1 MYLSA
6 VRAGIGRSRL
16 AVKGGRRRKGW
27 GFAGVS
33 KKKSAK
39 APAVKGVMATT
50 RPPAERVYTF
60 APEAMDDPAY
70 WSSEGSYFGQAP
82 SAPAPAPVPWYQKL
96 TEAITPLAT
105 TALTVYQQS
114 LLQRMQRKRIE
125 QGLPPIPPEEYRAA
139 LGPTASA
146 EVGLAPATRNL
157 LLYGGLGLA
166 ALLVLP
172 RLLKR

>member
-1 MYLSA
+1 
-6 VRAGIGRSRL
+6 
-16 AVKGGRRRKGW
+16 
-27 GFAGVS
+27 
-33 KKKSAK
+33 
-39 APAVKGVMATT
+39 MATGP

-60 APEAMDDPAY
+60 AAEAVDDPAY
-70 WSSEGSYFGQAP
+70 WASEGSYFGQAP
-82 SAPAPAPVPWYQKL
+82 AVSAPTPWYQKI
-96 TEAITPLAT
+96 TEALAPIAT
-105 TALTVYQQS
+105 TAMTVYQQS

-166 ALLVLP
+166 ALLILP
-172 RLLKR
+172 RMLKR